1 MQLLLKQDVR
11 DLGKRGDVVEVAP
24 GYGRNFLVPR
34 GIAVAVN
41 PENVRL
47 LAVEHRRLEAVEAK
61 RRASLGEVAQT
72 LAKTSVTIQA
82 RANEEG
88 HLFGSV
94 GAAEIVAA
102 LKEEGFEAAP
112 DMVVLEKPI
121 KELGVFEVEMRLDPE
136 ISSVVKVWVVGE

>member
-11 DLGKRGDVVEVAP
+11 DLGKRGDVVEVST

-47 LAVEHRRLEAVEAK
+47 LDVERRRFEAVEAE
-61 RRASLGEVAQT
+61 RRASLKEVAQA

-94 GAAEIVAA
+94 GAAEIAAA
-102 LKEEGFEAAP
+102 LKEEGFDTAS
-112 DMVVLEKPI
+112 VVLLLEKPI
-121 KELGVFEVEMRLDPE
+121 KELGVFDVEIRLDPD

>member
-11 DLGKRGDVVEVAP
+11 DLGKRGDVVEVST

-47 LAVEHRRLEAVEAK
+47 LDVERRRFEAVEAE
-61 RRASLGEVAQT
+61 RRASLKEVAQA

-94 GAAEIVAA
+94 GAAEIAAA
-102 LKEEGFEAAP
+102 LKEEGFDTAS
-112 DMVVLEKPI
+112 VVVLLEKPI
-121 KELGVFEVEMRLDPE
+121 KELGVFDVEIRLDPD